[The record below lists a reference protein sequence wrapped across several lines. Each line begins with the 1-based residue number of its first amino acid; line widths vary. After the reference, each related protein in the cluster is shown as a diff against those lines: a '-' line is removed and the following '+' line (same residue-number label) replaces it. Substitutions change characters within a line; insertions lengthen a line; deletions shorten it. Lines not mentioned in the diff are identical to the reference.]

1 MRIPNSVLADMLQ
14 ALPHLRSQIYFKSSL
29 TALSH
34 AMEDQVLAGSDQP
47 LVIANFQ
54 RERFYRQEA
63 HRYRRIS
70 ERTAQVYVLAAAE
83 TEFKNSSEHHE
94 TVAFEPTDALSQEW
108 HLVVIGQQY
117 ANCLICRERSVPVID
132 TTNSE
137 MDPTRR
143 FEGIW
148 TFDRNVSKKAA
159 ELLLNRIQAYRPELA
174 AKIEEA
180 KYQYLRESGEISSG
194 STPDSSN
201 PDPFVQRLMTY
212 LQAGQYKLLKAYRSI
227 SAQEQKERL
236 VNSITSAIR
245 RSLNPNEILEV
256 AVRELGQALG
266 SCRCLMYCCKATDA
280 TATIAH
286 EFLKTGD
293 SAQSSLTPTLGQIWP
308 LQDNTLFQDVV
319 QRREPVFVEDTQEDA
334 RIQSTNESPIANFD
348 NGAYTSSAGNAA
360 DAQDGSSSEAATLT
374 LRGNPRQKNR
384 RSKRSAQENSFST
397 ASRKNLAGLSARA
410 KTSGETRKSQ
420 FTTLKY
426 LVQQFSIRSLVMVPV
441 LYQGQLL
448 GMVELH
454 HCGATPYR
462 WKEDELALVEAIATQ
477 VGVALIQAEAY
488 ANLEDLNQQLEALD
502 RTRSNLVAITG
513 HELRTPLS
521 TIQVCLESLA
531 SEPDMSPE
539 LRQAMLNTALTDAER
554 MRKLVQ
560 DFLTLSR
567 LESGRVEW
575 HPESLSLRECIDLA
589 VSNVRVRRSES
600 ERPQI
605 ITQVPEDLPLVR
617 ADGEWL
623 VEALAK
629 LLDNA
634 CKFTSPQGQVTI
646 QSHCN
651 GGSMLEVTVADTG
664 RGIEPN
670 RLETVFDRFYQEEG
684 ALRRTTGGTGLG
696 LAICRQIVKGWGGEI
711 WADSAGKDQ
720 GSQFHFTVPISPR
733 PPESKRSKGVDFLQ
747 K

>member
-1 MRIPNSVLADMLQ
+1 MIITTSVLASLLQ
-14 ALPHLRSQIYFKSSL
+14 AMPQLRQQVYFKSSL

-34 AMEDQVLAGSDQP
+34 AMEDQVLAGSDKP

-63 HRYRRIS
+63 HRYRRIAQQTS
-70 ERTAQVYVLAAAE
+70 QVYVLAAPE
-83 TEFKNSSEHHE
+83 TDFKNSSHVYE
-94 TVAFEPTDALSQEW
+94 TIAFEPEDALSQEW

-117 ANCLICRERSVPVID
+117 ASCLICRERFAPVAESTD
-132 TTNSE
+132 SE
-137 MDPTRR
+137 MDTARR

-159 ELLLNRIQAYRPELA
+159 EILLNRIEAYRPELA
-174 AKIEEA
+174 AKLAEA
-180 KYQYLRESGEISSG
+180 KSQYLG
-194 STPDSSN
+194 DSSLPDTDQLYRSEFPN
-201 PDPFVQRLMTY
+201 PDPFVQRLVTY

-227 SAQEQKERL
+227 AAQEQKERL
-236 VNSITSAIR
+236 VNSITDAIR
-245 RSLNPNEILEV
+245 RSLKPEEILEV
-256 AVRELGQALG
+256 AVRELGRAVG
-266 SCRCLMYCCKATDA
+266 TCRCLIYRCKATDA
-280 TATIAH
+280 TTTITH
-286 EFLKTGD
+286 EFLLPGD
-293 SAQSSLTPTLGQIWP
+293 KGEVQLTPARGHTWP
-308 LQDNTLFQDVV
+308 LQDNCLFRDVV
-319 QRREPVFVEDTQEDA
+319 QRREPVYVENTQEDS
-334 RIQSTNESPIANFD
+334 RIESSKQSRQTPNKRRTANPKGNTRNSP
-348 NGAYTSSAGNAA
+348 GN
-360 DAQDGSSSEAATLT
+360 
-374 LRGNPRQKNR
+374 
-384 RSKRSAQENSFST
+384 
-397 ASRKNLAGLSARA
+397 
-410 KTSGETRKSQ
+410 
-420 FTTLKY
+420 TLKN
-426 LVQQFSIRSLVMVPV
+426 LVQQFSIRSLLMVPV

-448 GMVELH
+448 GIVELH
-454 HCGATPYR
+454 HCEEMPYQ
-462 WKEDELALVEAIATQ
+462 WTEDELALVEAIATQ

-539 LRQAMLNTALTDAER
+539 LRQVMLNTALADGER
-554 MRKLVQ
+554 MRTLIQ

-575 HPESLSLRECIDLA
+575 HPEPLSLQECIDLA
-589 VSNVRVRRSES
+589 VSNVRARRSEN
-600 ERPQI
+600 ERPAI
-605 ITQVPEDLPLVR
+605 ETRVPDDLPLVR
-617 ADGEWL
+617 VDGEWL

-646 QSHCN
+646 EIHSN

-670 RLETVFDRFYQEEG
+670 RIAYVFDRFYQEEG

-720 GSQFHFTVPISPR
+720 GSQFHFTIPINSR
-733 PPESKRSKGVDFLQ
+733 SSESQPPTANSQPSKIDNE
-747 K
+747 

>member
-1 MRIPNSVLADMLQ
+1 MIITTSVLASLLQ
-14 ALPHLRSQIYFKSSL
+14 AMPQLRHQVYFKSSL

-34 AMEDQVLAGSDQP
+34 AMEDQVLARSDQP

-63 HRYRRIS
+63 HRYRRIAQ
-70 ERTAQVYVLAAAE
+70 RTSQVYVLAAPE
-83 TEFKNSSEHHE
+83 TEFKNASNAYE
-94 TVAFEPTDALSQEW
+94 TVAFEPEDSLSQEW
-108 HLVVIGQQY
+108 HLVVIGHQY
-117 ANCLICRERSVPVID
+117 ANCLICRERPASLSED
-132 TTNSE
+132 STNTD
-137 MDPTRR
+137 MDMDAARR

-148 TFDRNVSKKAA
+148 TFDQNVSKKAA
-159 ELLLNRIQAYRPELA
+159 ELLLDRIQVYRPELA
-174 AKIEEA
+174 TKIKEA
-180 KYQYLRESGEISSG
+180 KFQYLGDLSQVSAGLVQ
-194 STPDSSN
+194 DAAN
-201 PDPFVQRLMTY
+201 PDPFVQRLVTY

-236 VNSITSAIR
+236 VNSITAAIR
-245 RSLNPNEILEV
+245 QSLNPDEILEV
-256 AVRELGQALG
+256 AVQELGQVLEP
-266 SCRCLMYCCKATDA
+266 CRCLIYCCKATDA
-280 TATIAH
+280 KAEITH
-286 EFLKTGD
+286 EFLKLRGTGKEQLA
-293 SAQSSLTPTLGQIWP
+293 STLGQAWP
-308 LQDNTLFQDVV
+308 LQNNCLFQDVV
-319 QRREPVFVEDTQEDA
+319 QRREAIYVEDTRDEI
-334 RIQSTNESPIANFD
+334 RINNSNESRKP
-348 NGAYTSSAGNAA
+348 
-360 DAQDGSSSEAATLT
+360 
-374 LRGNPRQKNR
+374 KNQLKKAI
-384 RSKRSAQENSFST
+384 SKS
-397 ASRKNLAGLSARA
+397 
-410 KTSGETRKSQ
+410 ETRNSQ
-420 FTTLKY
+420 TKTLKNI
-426 LVQQFSIRSLVMVPV
+426 VEEFSIRSWLMVPV

-454 HCGATPYR
+454 HCGTLPYR
-462 WKEDELALVEAIATQ
+462 WTDDELALVEAIATQ

-531 SEPDMSPE
+531 TEPDMSPE
-539 LRQAMLNTALTDAER
+539 LRQVMLNTALTDAER

-575 HPESLSLRECIDLA
+575 HPEPLSLTECIELA
-589 VSNVRVRRSES
+589 VSNVHARRAED
-600 ERPQI
+600 ERPKITVQI
-605 ITQVPEDLPLVR
+605 PDDLPLIR

-634 CKFTSPQGQVTI
+634 CKFTTPQGQVTI
-646 QSHCN
+646 QTKSN

-670 RLETVFDRFYQEEG
+670 RLEDVFDRFYQEEG

-720 GSQFHFTVPISPR
+720 GSQFHFTVPIVR
-733 PPESKRSKGVDFLQ
+733 PSKSKLSTDRGQRSELDNGGSVVIDPSETDKGLRSKN
-747 K
+747 